1 MHLSHLLAKSWN
13 AGLEPVNYLVT
24 NVVQSSTIYS
34 PNFLQ
39 DTILSS
45 AQHSLLRKPFLV
57 LQDTSHEIFFHW
69 HFQFG
74 FSQGTQ
80 KCKGVSKE
88 GIATIREVAC
98 HFWRHKRLHV
108 LVFILLLVTLLIQTL
123 NNKSVRMKPL
133 VVLMVVLQ
141 TVSKVNQLIK
151 EALGQ
156 LNVKRE
162 SFLGALAS
170 ELNTFSEHSRRKVE
184 LKS

>member
-74 FSQGTQ
+74 FSQGKYLLGTY
-80 KCKGVSKE
+80 CD
-88 GIATIREVAC
+88 VAESE
-98 HFWRHKRLHV
+98 KKLNTRLV
-108 LVFILLLVTLLIQTL
+108 LLI
-123 NNKSVRMKPL
+123 SPL
-133 VVLMVVLQ
+133 ISPSLSL
-141 TVSKVNQLIK
+141 S
-151 EALGQ
+151 AP
-156 LNVKRE
+156 
-162 SFLGALAS
+162 SFSIILHLS
-170 ELNTFSEHSRRKVE
+170 ITSYFCNTY
-184 LKS
+184 